1 MQTRPFSQRSAVVVV
16 PEMLLHLI
24 PAYLDAMRAGSLQ
37 QQGLSLHPGLQIH
50 FEPVVERDGASRRR
64 RLGELVVQGVA
75 WMRGRGEGEHKTM
88 STSRAFV
95 ALKASRYCFLRELYW
110 FNDPQVL
117 NPAAAESQKGFA
129 RDLMLAAVGRPLSQL
144 AAEVVQRSLESC
156 KRQINSYSRINS
168 QITHSC
174 SDRCVR
180 CAIVAMAQRL
190 DGVCNS
196 MCRWFVLQVVV
207 SGLNSG
213 YIGPGVRDWAPS
225 A

>member
-1 MQTRPFSQRSAVVVV
+1 MQTRPFSQCGAVVVV

-24 PAYLDAMRAGSLQ
+24 PAYLDAMRAGSLE

-50 FEPVVERDGASRRR
+50 SEPVVERDGTSRRR
-64 RLGELVVQGVA
+64 RLGRVVVQGAA
-75 WMRGRGEGEHKTM
+75 WVRGRGERGAQDHEHEQGVCCVEGFSMLLCPWFVSIQWPTGFSPVAAGKGSDACRKT
-88 STSRAFV
+88 
-95 ALKASRYCFLRELYW
+95 
-110 FNDPQVL
+110 VL
-117 NPAAAESQKGFA
+117 FA
-129 RDLMLAAVGRPLSQL
+129 QL

-168 QITHSC
+168 QITRSGFD
-174 SDRCVR
+174 SCVR

-196 MCRWFVLQVVV
+196 MCRFVLHAVVL
-207 SGLNSG
+207 GLNSG
-213 YIGPGVRDWAPS
+213 YIVPGVRDWAPS